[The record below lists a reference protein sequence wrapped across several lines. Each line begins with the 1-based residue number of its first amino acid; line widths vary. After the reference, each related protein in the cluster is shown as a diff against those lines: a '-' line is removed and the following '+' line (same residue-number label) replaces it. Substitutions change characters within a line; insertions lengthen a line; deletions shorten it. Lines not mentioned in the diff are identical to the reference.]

1 MADTPDFYRA
11 RAEEQRTL
19 SAEATLDNVR
29 ERCDR
34 AASAWETMAVRAERT
49 QVMRVQ
55 REAASAARMADASAS
70 SEDDDED

>member
-1 MADTPDFYRA
+1 MADTPEFYRA

-19 SAEATLDNVR
+19 SEAATLDNVR

-49 QVMRVQ
+49 QTMRSQ
-55 REAASAARMADASAS
+55 REAASAARMEAAVTL
-70 SEDDDED
+70 

>member
-11 RAEEQRTL
+11 RAEEQRSL
-19 SAEATLDNVR
+19 AAEATLDNVR

-55 REAASAARMADASAS
+55 REAASAARMADAGH
-70 SEDDDED
+70 DDDED